1 MLPCLQSTIVD
12 SSGSVGGTSRARCP
26 PSCRLASMT
35 KIVVRDAEAF
45 ETEAIAGL
53 RWRWIVDRGGVP
65 VVSRKDFVASM
76 LAFAAANEHTH
87 HRIVAVRAGDIVGMA
102 WPAVLPRVPS
112 PRATDRASG
121 DVQCVYVVPEERN
134 SRVGS
139 SILAATFEK
148 ARTLGLEHL
157 TVHSSPESIH
167 LYERAGFIVSPRA
180 LFADFAER

>member
-1 MLPCLQSTIVD
+1 
-12 SSGSVGGTSRARCP
+12 
-26 PSCRLASMT
+26 MT
-35 KIVVRDAEAF
+35 DIVVRDAEAS

-53 RWRWIVDRGGVP
+53 RWRWVVDQGGDP
-65 VVSRKDFVASM
+65 VLTREDFVASM
-76 LAFAAANEHTH
+76 VAFVVANEATH
-87 HRIVAVRAGDIVGMA
+87 HRVVADRNGVIVGMA
-102 WPAVLPRVPS
+102 WLAVLPRVPS

-134 SRVGS
+134 SQVGS

-157 TVHSSPESIH
+157 TVHSSSESIH
-167 LYERAGFIVSPRA
+167 LYERAGFTVSPRA